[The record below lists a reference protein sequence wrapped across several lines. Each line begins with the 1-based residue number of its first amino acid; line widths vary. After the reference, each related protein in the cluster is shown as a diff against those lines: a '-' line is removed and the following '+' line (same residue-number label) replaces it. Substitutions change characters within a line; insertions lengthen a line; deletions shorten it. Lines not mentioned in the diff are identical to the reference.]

1 MQKKRVQMR
10 RVVSGI
16 FIALAVMLG
25 CCSTAYAVEED
36 EAVRILIQ
44 NESLFESNT
53 IGGNILRYIG
63 WGVTKGLAAVGKA
76 AAGLYDTCFG
86 FVDFTTFPAVNDFI
100 EKWKPVFIALVCLS
114 LLFIGI
120 LLCVG
125 WEKKPKIAINLLIA
139 VTVVTSSTWV
149 IKEMNSFIS
158 SGVRNEILEG
168 EGGTSI
174 VYNVVGANIHD
185 LVYLDQV
192 FGLENLN
199 RKGTAEKVYKKFTE
213 EQFRNISINETVE
226 PDEVSEEAEK
236 IMANGVRSEF
246 TDQNKIKY
254 SLDELYDGVA
264 WTDLLN
270 EYYYRYTVD
279 WGAMWME
286 LLSLVIIYLFM
297 SYKVIRC
304 LFEIVV
310 HQLLAYLYSANLNNN
325 QKILKILDSLK
336 DSYILLLMTTVMI
349 KFYLLACQYITSWD
363 ISGLSKGFILLFLA
377 FAVIDGPNLV
387 QKLTGSDMGAS
398 DGMGKMMSLF
408 YGSQMAG
415 GVFRAAGGIVR
426 SGAGAMK
433 GGIRNGKELY
443 QKAKNHLN
451 GSGNAG
457 EAMEGMADGMTGGTG
472 KAEGKNPDQKGQTP
486 KGNRTDPAGK
496 DTGGAPDKAGA
507 FAADN
512 MPDGTADGM
521 ETEEKK
527 GTSGPEADFSH
538 QGEKN
543 PAGPDGENRESSSAP
558 DNKKMSPG
566 KSRDRMDQIGKGLQ
580 SKQDALNGLQTGGKA
595 DPIDRILN
603 SMERDVSAAAGP
615 GRPEPGLHSS
625 PSGRPLDTGGHIL
638 NGPADHSGLS
648 ENQVGNGMPD
658 PGRTGKEQGVPQMPP
673 RRRPISEKNGGG
685 KK

>member
-1 MQKKRVQMR
+1 MKRIKKKR
-10 RVVSGI
+10 RVSVCGI
-16 FIALAVMLG
+16 LITLAVMLV
-25 CCSTAYAVEED
+25 CHSTAYALEED

-86 FVDFTTFPAVNDFI
+86 FVDFTTFPEVCDFI

-149 IKEMNSFIS
+149 IGQMNSLIS

-174 VYNVVGANIHD
+174 VYNVVGTNIHD
-185 LVYLDQV
+185 LVYLDQS

-199 RKGTAEKVYKKFTE
+199 RKKKAEKVYKKFTE
-213 EQFRNISINETVE
+213 EQFQNISINETVE

-236 IMANGVRSEF
+236 IMANGIQSEF
-246 TDQNKIKY
+246 SDGGGIKY

-286 LLSLVIIYLFM
+286 LLSLAIIYLFM

-349 KFYLLACQYITSWD
+349 KCYLLACRYITSWE

-408 YGSQMAG
+408 YGSQMTG
-415 GVFRAAGGIVR
+415 GAVRAAGGAVR
-426 SGAGAMK
+426 FGAGAVK
-433 GGIRNGKELY
+433 GGIMNGKELY
-443 QKAKNHLN
+443 QKAKNHL
-451 GSGNAG
+451 GGEDGAG
-457 EAMEGMADGMTGGTG
+457 EAMEQMEAGMAG
-472 KAEGKNPDQKGQTP
+472 
-486 KGNRTDPAGK
+486 
-496 DTGGAPDKAGA
+496 
-507 FAADN
+507 
-512 MPDGTADGM
+512 
-521 ETEEKK
+521 
-527 GTSGPEADFSH
+527 SGPETTAGGNGGTEGNGSGGNRNLDHGGS
-538 QGEKN
+538 QENRMPEGEKTGPGQERN
-543 PAGPDGENRESSSAP
+543 GRQDSEQTIEENRNGSGQDEKGEDSLSVPPDGRNTT
-558 DNKKMSPG
+558 MSQGSG
-566 KSRDRMDQIGKGLQ
+566 KDHMDQIGKGMPGRE
-580 SKQDALNGLQTGGKA
+580 DALNGMQTGQGHGDPA
-595 DPIDRILN
+595 DHIGRMMN
-603 SMERDVSAAAGP
+603 SMEQDVSSSLADGMNAGQLGERA
-615 GRPEPGLHSS
+615 GRHLYTGGSIFKDPAGSASLEGNTAGSGM
-625 PSGRPLDTGGHIL
+625 PSGMERKKDSRETTLGENR
-638 NGPADHSGLS
+638 NGKP
-648 ENQVGNGMPD
+648 
-658 PGRTGKEQGVPQMPP
+658 
-673 RRRPISEKNGGG
+673 
-685 KK
+685 